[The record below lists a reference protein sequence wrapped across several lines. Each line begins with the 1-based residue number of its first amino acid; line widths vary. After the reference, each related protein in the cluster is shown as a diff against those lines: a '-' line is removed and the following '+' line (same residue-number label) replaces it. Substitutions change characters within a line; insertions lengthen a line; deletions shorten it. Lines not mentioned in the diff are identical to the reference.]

1 MQVWNQL
8 FRSTATQKKYLSL
21 CLSLSSLS
29 IQNDGKV
36 CNNHGSFRLL
46 HCYTCRNCSSVTIPL
61 MLFGSNPYCSASRF
75 FTALNA
81 SKKKLRESFW
91 NTHQWQNQVEW
102 DHPCYLLPPFFR
114 GTKTKTKSLRS
125 NSPLVNWLR
134 LGRVS
139 VFQDRGAGAA
149 KFWVEEWT
157 NNPRESIYSPSHLW
171 RSRPAVKDE
180 FPSDSEVK
188 KCSIMRFAKAVLLV
202 CYFVCVFWSF
212 NVSWSPKVTSLED
225 SSQYS
230 PPFSYNSEASLQ
242 GLSNRPS
249 RWRT

>member
-81 SKKKLRESFW
+81 SKKSWGNHSETHINDKIKRNEITHVISCHLSFKRK
-91 NTHQWQNQVEW
+91 NPKRSRSEAA
-102 DHPCYLLPPFFR
+102 LP
-114 GTKTKTKSLRS
+114 
-125 NSPLVNWLR
+125 PLVNWLR
-134 LGRVS
+134 LGVFRSFKTEVRELQSSGWRNGQIIHESQFTHRVI
-139 VFQDRGAGAA
+139 FEGHDLAA
-149 KFWVEEWT
+149 KDEYISKF
-157 NNPRESIYSPSHLW
+157 
-171 RSRPAVKDE
+171 RSEKL
-180 FPSDSEVK
+180 F
-188 KCSIMRFAKAVLLV
+188 
-202 CYFVCVFWSF
+202 
-212 NVSWSPKVTSLED
+212 
-225 SSQYS
+225 
-230 PPFSYNSEASLQ
+230 
-242 GLSNRPS
+242 
-249 RWRT
+249 

>member
-114 GTKTKTKSLRS
+114 VMMASPRHSPETSQKNKSLTI
-125 NSPLVNWLR
+125 
-134 LGRVS
+134 VS
-139 VFQDRGAGAA
+139 RKCTWKSLPRIRHKRAGMRKASKKSQHLPTNKSRAKENDRGKTQG
-149 KFWVEEWT
+149 
-157 NNPRESIYSPSHLW
+157 PH
-171 RSRPAVKDE
+171 
-180 FPSDSEVK
+180 
-188 KCSIMRFAKAVLLV
+188 
-202 CYFVCVFWSF
+202 
-212 NVSWSPKVTSLED
+212 
-225 SSQYS
+225 
-230 PPFSYNSEASLQ
+230 ASLWFEGVQ
-242 GLSNRPS
+242 PS
-249 RWRT
+249 I